1 MNATSEATGTAVSS
15 FAYFGEEAPA
25 DPPGDARRSEG
36 AADSFE
42 ACDALV
48 DDLLDDDRGR
58 HFGALARLR
67 EDRQRRATTNV
78 EETTG
83 RGLFATGHA
92 RLSERV
98 RDVRDLR
105 DARDAREREPF
116 EGASRFTRE
125 ERAPARWT
133 SDDIGLVSS
142 ASLFPEEAR
151 ETTGQKISSESAP
164 ASPYVPRRATDATPH
179 PSPSPATPL
188 DWSKT
193 PPWHPR
199 GATAA
204 APVAGSNPRA
214 HGAASRAFVNTRAA
228 RKDNAPASPSLS
240 PLSSPGSASGER
252 YVAPRVSPAA
262 ALVSM
267 SPTANGQPCRGYEHG
282 YEHGYETRRAHSLDL
297 GVSRE
302 NLSSRWP
309 AATMTRDANLR
320 DAASRRTPPRVFSY
334 ATGSERPNASNAATD
349 FSLAGVAAGYPA
361 GYGVYHREP
370 ANALYKTEL
379 CRTWEE
385 TGSCRY
391 GGKCQFAH
399 GRDELRPVMRHPKY
413 KTEVCRT
420 FSTSGSCPYGT
431 RCRFI
436 HYRVPT
442 RSVCGTLIAQAHNVI
457 PTDWSPEM
465 SSRDVGARGGFHGRF
480 HGDWNAGAE
489 IVPRDDTSDETSAR
503 EDGFRRA
510 ASPLCGRRLPVF
522 RDLAALSAERRE
534 ESDGETRIAGAER
547 TSSSA
552 GVSCEGKTR
561 ECDFSAEPFP
571 FAFVAERRASAS
583 AAASAVRRGAP
594 PCASGPYDIGA
605 SVLFGNV

>member
-214 HGAASRAFVNTRAA
+214 HGAASRAFVNSCAA

-240 PLSSPGSASGER
+240 PLSSPGSAAGDC

-309 AATMTRDANLR
+309 AGATR
-320 DAASRRTPPRVFSY
+320 DAASRSFPPRVFSY
-334 ATGSERPNASNAATD
+334 STGSERPNASNAATD
-349 FSLAGVAAGYPA
+349 FSLGSYPAGYPA
-361 GYGVYHREP
+361 GYGGYHREP

-465 SSRDVGARGGFHGRF
+465 SSRDVGARGGFHRL
-480 HGDWNAGAE
+480 HGDFRF
-489 IVPRDDTSDETSAR
+489 PRDETSDDTSAR
-503 EDGFRRA
+503 EDGRGQN
-510 ASPLCGRRLPVF
+510 ASPPDGRRLPVF
-522 RDLAALSAERRE
+522 RDLATFSAERRE

-583 AAASAVRRGAP
+583 AAASAVRRAPP